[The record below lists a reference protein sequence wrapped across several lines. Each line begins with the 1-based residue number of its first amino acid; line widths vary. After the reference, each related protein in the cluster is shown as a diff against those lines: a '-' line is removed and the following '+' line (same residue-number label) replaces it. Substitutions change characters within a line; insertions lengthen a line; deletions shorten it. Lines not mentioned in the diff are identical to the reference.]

1 MATRLSSSKD
11 TAQEWNNNKRTTTLW
26 VEWVLA
32 SPVRAT
38 TTVQRQG
45 CKAKFKTPRWA
56 RQEHK
61 LIKTNMKVMKKVYMR
76 PVATVIKIDATQQL
90 MTGSMELKNNSVDT
104 DEEGVQLGR
113 DKDTSSPNLWEQM
126 W

>member
-1 MATRLSSSKD
+1 
-11 TAQEWNNNKRTTTLW
+11 
-26 VEWVLA
+26 
-32 SPVRAT
+32 
-38 TTVQRQG
+38 
-45 CKAKFKTPRWA
+45 
-56 RQEHK
+56 
-61 LIKTNMKVMKKVYMR
+61 MKVMKKVYMR